1 MINHNKIEDI
11 SKVLNRKGNTDVRL
25 KVKENEHNLI
35 FQLKNKRF
43 IERKSINLLNTQDI
57 LTNIK

>member
-11 SKVLNRKGNTDVRL
+11 SKVLNKKGNTDVRL

-43 IERKSINLLNTQDI
+43 IERKSINLLKTQDI

>member
-11 SKVLNRKGNTDVRL
+11 SKILNKKGNTEVRL

-43 IERKSINLLNTQDI
+43 IERKSINLLKTQDI

>member
-11 SKVLNRKGNTDVRL
+11 SKVLNKKGNTNVRL
-25 KVKENEHNLI
+25 KVKENENNLI

-43 IERKSINLLNTQDI
+43 IERKSINLLKTQDI

>member
-11 SKVLNRKGNTDVRL
+11 SKVLNKKGNTDVRL
-25 KVKENEHNLI
+25 KVKENEHNLV

-43 IERKSINLLNTQDI
+43 IEKKSINILKTQDI

>member
-11 SKVLNRKGNTDVRL
+11 SKVLNKKGNTEVRL

-43 IERKSINLLNTQDI
+43 IERKSINLLKTQDI

>member
-1 MINHNKIEDI
+1 MINRNKIEDI
-11 SKVLNRKGNTDVRL
+11 SKILNKKGNTEVRL

-43 IERKSINLLNTQDI
+43 IERKSINLLKTQDI

>member
-11 SKVLNRKGNTDVRL
+11 SKVLNKKGNTEVRL

-35 FQLKNKRF
+35 FQLKK
-43 IERKSINLLNTQDI
+43 LLWHLLLSLQMM
-57 LTNIK
+57 

>member
-25 KVKENEHNLI
+25 KVKENEHNLV
-35 FQLKNKRF
+35 FRLKNKRF
-43 IERKSINLLNTQDI
+43 IERKSINLIKTQDI